1 MPGLSPA
8 DAIEIESYFFGKVK
22 RMIQNL
28 ASWIWSLFGSDSV
41 RQQYVQLPIDK
52 FITWCSVGM
61 PIMLLIFTQ
70 KYSAFIGRSDS
81 LICAPP
87 ASGGFVID
95 GTSGVVRGYIVSLIQ
110 IIHYKVYCLFCDK

>member
-1 MPGLSPA
+1 
-8 DAIEIESYFFGKVK
+8 
-22 RMIQNL
+22 MIQNL

-87 ASGGFVID
+87 VSSGFVID
-95 GTSGVVRGYIVSLIQ
+95 GTSGVVWGFSI
-110 IIHYKVYCLFCDK
+110 